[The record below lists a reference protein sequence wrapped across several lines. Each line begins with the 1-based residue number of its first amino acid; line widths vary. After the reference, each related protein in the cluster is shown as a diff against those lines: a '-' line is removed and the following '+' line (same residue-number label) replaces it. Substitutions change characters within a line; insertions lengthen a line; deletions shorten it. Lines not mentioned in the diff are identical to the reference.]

1 MSMKT
6 ITTSLLF
13 ALPCCMLSISS
24 CRHKKVENTSTA
36 FSLSDTMMA
45 KCAFYTA
52 SAREL
57 KNEIRLFGKLEA
69 DNNKTAQVFSVVGG
83 LVTAINVGL
92 GDYVKQG
99 EVLATIQSSEVA
111 SYEQERQNAI
121 NEVAVSEKKLQVE
134 HDLFAGKLNTEKDVK
149 VAEAELN
156 KARANLAR
164 LKEIYSIYKFR
175 KGSVFPV
182 VAPVSGFVIAKKI
195 NINELLISEEH
206 EPLFSIANTNEIWAV
221 AYVNESSISQI
232 KENYEAYINT
242 LAFPDTTYRGKI
254 EKIYNV
260 IDANTRSMKFRVR
273 IPNSDFKLKPDMN
286 CTVSVRYAEKDS
298 MIAVPSSAVIFDKSK
313 YWVMVF
319 KDRHNLETRQVE
331 PYRQLGDITYL
342 QTGLQ
347 AGETVITQNGMLIY
361 DALND

>member
-1 MSMKT
+1 MKT
-6 ITTSLLF
+6 ITNCARYILVCAAFL
-13 ALPCCMLSISS
+13 ISS
-24 CRHKKVENTSTA
+24 CKNKQVNETGTA
-36 FSLSDTMMA
+36 FSLSDTMLA
-45 KCAFYTA
+45 KCAFSHAA
-52 SAREL
+52 SKEL

-83 LVTAINVGL
+83 LVTSINVGL

-111 SYEQERQNAI
+111 NYEQQRQDAI

-134 HDLFAGKLNTEKDVK
+134 NDLFAGKLNTEKDVK

-156 KARANLAR
+156 KAKANLAR
-164 LKEIYSIYKFR
+164 LKEIYSIYKFK

-182 VAPVSGFVIAKKI
+182 VAPINGFVITKKI
-195 NINELLISEEH
+195 NINELLLSEEH

-221 AYVNESSISQI
+221 AYVNESNISQI
-232 KENYEAYINT
+232 KENYEADVNT
-242 LAFPDTTYRGKI
+242 LAFPEITYKGRI

-273 IPNSDFKLKPDMN
+273 IPNNDFQLKPDMN

-313 YWVMVF
+313 YWVMIF
-319 KDRHNLETRQVE
+319 KDRHNLETRRVE
-331 PYRQLGDITYL
+331 PYRQLGDTTYI
-342 QTGLQ
+342 QSGLTE
-347 AGETVITQNGMLIY
+347 GETVISRNGMLIY

>member
-1 MSMKT
+1 MKILT
-6 ITTSLLF
+6 NNIRYILVCAVIF
-13 ALPCCMLSISS
+13 ISS
-24 CRHKKVENTSTA
+24 CKNKQVNETGTA
-36 FSLSDTMMA
+36 FSLSDTMLA
-45 KCAFYTA
+45 KCTFYEA
-52 SAREL
+52 SPKEL

-83 LVTAINVGL
+83 LVTSINVGL

-111 SYEQERQNAI
+111 NYEQQRQDAI
-121 NEVAVSEKKLQVE
+121 NEVAISEKKLQVE
-134 HDLFAGKLNTEKDVK
+134 NDLFAGKLNTEKDVK

-156 KARANLAR
+156 KAKANLAR
-164 LKEIYSIYKFR
+164 LKEIYSIYKFK

-182 VAPVSGFVIAKKI
+182 VAPINGFVITKKI
-195 NINELLISEEH
+195 NINELLLSEEH

-221 AYVNESSISQI
+221 AYVNESNISQI
-232 KENYEAYINT
+232 RENYEADVNT
-242 LAFPDTTYRGKI
+242 LAFPEITYKGRI

-273 IPNSDFKLKPDMN
+273 ISNNDFQLKPDMN

-313 YWVMVF
+313 YWVMIF
-319 KDRHNLETRQVE
+319 KDRHNLETRRIE
-331 PYRQLGDITYL
+331 PYRQLGDTTYI
-342 QTGLQ
+342 QSGLTE
-347 AGETVITQNGMLIY
+347 GETVISKNGMLIY

>member
-1 MSMKT
+1 MKIKT
-6 ITTSLLF
+6 NSFIYAVACIMAGAAGCQSRQV
-13 ALPCCMLSISS
+13 A
-24 CRHKKVENTSTA
+24 ETSTA

-45 KCAFYTA
+45 KCEFYKAA
-52 SAREL
+52 SKQL
-57 KNEIRLFGKLEA
+57 KNEIRLFGRLEA

-83 LVTAINVGL
+83 LVTSINVGL

-111 SYEQERQNAI
+111 NYEHERQDAV
-121 NEVAVSEKKLQVE
+121 NEVAISEKKLQVE
-134 HDLFAGKLNTEKDVK
+134 QDLFAGKLNTEKDVK

-156 KARANLAR
+156 KAKANLAR
-164 LKEIYSIYKFR
+164 LKEIYSIYKFK

-182 VAPVSGFVIAKKI
+182 VAPISGFVTTKKI

-221 AYVNESSISQI
+221 AYVNESNISQI
-232 KENYEAYINT
+232 KENYEANVNT
-242 LAFPDTTYRGKI
+242 LAFPEITYKGKI

-273 IPNSDFKLKPDMN
+273 ISNNDFTLKPDMS
-286 CTVSVRYAEKDS
+286 CTVSVRYSENDN

-313 YWVMVF
+313 YWVMIF
-319 KDRHNLETRQVE
+319 KDRYNLETRRVE
-331 PYRQLGDITYL
+331 PYRQLGDTTYI
-342 QTGLQ
+342 QSGLSE
-347 AGETVITQNGMLIY
+347 GETIISGNGMLIY